1 MSTYRLYGT
10 RQLNGKPF
18 DVYARSAISACMPPP
33 GDDLTAMKVRG
44 EALRL
49 WRRVSKDQKK
59 VWRALYEARHSDPR
73 VYRKGLRL
81 LETQG
86 LLAELEANCQRIIHA
101 RDAGPSRPAPA
112 LPEPATTSTLSFGG
126 ATSTQTTLDQYSPS
140 PMPAISENISV
151 KHWSPKSTACTAGTP
166 DRTSPPEASTILEHM
181 SAVDRVSTN
190 AVLTKSKSHPRWPPP
205 FPR

>member
-1 MSTYRLYGT
+1 
-10 RQLNGKPF
+10 
-18 DVYARSAISACMPPP
+18 MPPP

-112 LPEPATTSTLSFGG
+112 LPQPSTTSAVSFGG
-126 ATSTQTTLDQYSPS
+126 AASTQNTLDQHSPS
-140 PMPAISENISV
+140 PVSSISENVSV
-151 KHWSPKSTACTAGTP
+151 KHWSPKSTACTAGTS
-166 DRTSPPEASTILEHM
+166 DRSFSPEASTILEHT
-181 SAVDRVSTN
+181 SAVDPVSTN
-190 AVLTKSKSHPRWPPP
+190 AVLTKSKSHPRCPPP
-205 FPR
+205 LPR